1 MEVYSPLVAGMTI
14 EPSPRR
20 IELPYR
26 FTPREYQKPLWRAI
40 VEQGKKRAVCVWHRR
55 AGKDKTF
62 LNILV
67 AKAMET
73 MGNYAYYFP
82 TATLGRKALWDN
94 IDANSG
100 MRVIDH
106 LPPQILA
113 KSNEQQMK
121 LTLVNGST
129 IQVLGT
135 ETLDVVGGNPI
146 GVIFSETAQHR
157 PDAWDY
163 IRPILAENG
172 GWAIFNGT
180 PRGRNWFHK
189 LLLNAEQDPSWF
201 AQRLT
206 VEDTGAISQEDI
218 EAERRAGMS
227 EDMIR
232 QEFYCDFNAANPGAI
247 YARLVEQARQSGRI
261 KDIPIAD
268 VLVHTSWDLGSPANT
283 TVWYWQVVGAEIRVI
298 DCDVGLPFETLTA
311 RISHMMKKDYNYGT
325 HFLPHDAAQTERSG
339 KTFVSEIQAA
349 GLKNVRVLP
358 VCVDIWLGING
369 LKGLFPAMSFHSERC
384 AKGLDALEAYR
395 TKEVEIGKI
404 ISSQPVHDW
413 SSHTADAL
421 RYMAEAI
428 QAGMVKVGAAVHRRS
443 WDGDEDFERSQ
454 KKRAAARWY

>member
-1 MEVYSPLVAGMTI
+1 MT
-14 EPSPRR
+14 

-73 MGNYAYYFP
+73 MANYAYYFP

-106 LPPQILA
+106 LPKEILA

-157 PDAWDY
+157 SDAWDY

-189 LLLNAEQDPSWF
+189 LLLNAENDPAWF

-247 YARLVEQARQSGRI
+247 YARLVEQARQDGRI
-261 KDIPIAD
+261 GKFPVAD
-268 VLVHTSWDLGSPANT
+268 TLVHTSWDLGSPANT

-298 DCDVGLPFETLTA
+298 DCDVGLSFDTLTQRVA
-311 RISHMMKKDYNYGT
+311 HMLQKGSDGKGYNYGS
-325 HFLPHDAAQTERSG
+325 HFLPHDAKQTERTGS
-339 KTFVSEIQAA
+339 TFETEIVKA
-349 GLKNVRVLP
+349 GLRNVRVLKP
-358 VCVDIWLGING
+358 THDIWWGINA
-369 LKGLFPAMSFHSERC
+369 LKGMFPALAFRSPHC
-384 AKGLDALEAYR
+384 DKGLDALEAYR
-395 TKEVEIGKI
+395 TKEVEPGKI
-404 ISSQPVHDW
+404 TTSEPVHDW
-413 SSHTADAL
+413 ASHPSDAL

-428 QAGMVKVGAAVHRRS
+428 QYKFVKTGITTHAMGDLDPWGMPRKRNRGQYAGDFVG
-443 WDGDEDFERSQ
+443 
-454 KKRAAARWY
+454 